1 MSQLN
6 HLKKLFLTTAAITG
20 LSLGS
25 AHAQITYT
33 QGWETA
39 GLNSWTTYSSAGA
52 FDRTTLVPCTGGG
65 AVRANIYYGGNSVLQ
80 SPALTGNNGGDITV
94 SFNYKLVDYYDNT
107 LGATDINT
115 ILVQWTTNPT
125 AGPWTNAG
133 IIDASGHT
141 VSASCANK
149 SFTIV
154 NVPATGN
161 IYIRLAAI
169 SGSSS
174 DNYIY
179 FDDVNIS
186 QQSNQS
192 CWAPSNPTIGLV
204 TDNSAGLSWTAP
216 STAPSQG
223 YEYYFSTSSTAPT
236 ATTTPSGTAPAG
248 TTTTTMSPML
258 NNTVYYAWIRSSCG
272 SSKSG
277 WNMINPFITEKL
289 TPRPWTEDCSD
300 INTFDRWEAQAG
312 SWFLGTTSGMT
323 GNPGDLLYVNQF
335 SAATDTASISSHNI
349 GPVLAADSFRF
360 DYKVANYSSPYGS
373 VSSGAGYLK
382 VLISTDFGQSYTQ
395 LDSLPHPTST
405 AWITKAYSLAN
416 FAGQKV
422 KVKVAAYWNSSVAAD
437 YNIGFDNFFIGS
449 SCTPPV
455 VNLGADTTICQ
466 GTTLT
471 LNAGN
476 TTGATYA
483 WSNGASTQTLAV
495 TTAGTYYVTV
505 TQGACITSDTIVV
518 NTSTPPTVALGA
530 DTTLC
535 DVNTFTL
542 DAGAGTGYTYLWN
555 NNVTNQVLDVT
566 TSGTYSVTVTNAQG
580 CTATDDIIVTFSTAP
595 TATGI
600 TATGNPS
607 PTFNFEAN
615 GAANVTSYHWDFGHE
630 GNTATGATATYTYP
644 SLASLANYTVTLT
657 ISNDCGDVVIT
668 TVVTVNPVS
677 INDLG
682 LDNNAL
688 KLFPNPGSHTV
699 KLINESNYKMK
710 QIIVSNI
717 LGQTVTTIPVRNNN
731 QQLIDVNNLP
741 AGLYNVRIEFET
753 GTVIRKLEVIK

>member
-6 HLKKLFLTTAAITG
+6 HLRKLFLTTAAITG

-25 AHAQITYT
+25 VHAQITYT

-39 GLNSWTTYSSAGA
+39 GLNAWTTSGTADPFERS
-52 FDRTTLVPCTGGG
+52 TTTPCTGSG
-65 AVRANIYYGGNSVLQ
+65 AARANIYYGGNSVLQ

-94 SFNYKLVDYYDNT
+94 SFNYKLTDFSANT
-107 LGATDINT
+107 SGATDINT

-125 AGPWTNAG
+125 GTWTTAG
-133 IIDASGHT
+133 IINASSHT

-154 NVPATGN
+154 NVPASGD

-169 SGSSS
+169 ADDYA

-179 FDDVNIS
+179 FDDINIS

-216 STAPSQG
+216 TTAPSQG
-223 YEYYFSTSSTAPT
+223 YEYYFSPSSTAPT
-236 ATTTPSGTAPAG
+236 ATTTPSGTALAG
-248 TTTTTMSPML
+248 ATTATMSPMQ
-258 NNTVYYAWIRSSCG
+258 NNTIYYAWIRSSCG

-289 TPRPWTEDCSD
+289 TARPWTEDCSD

-312 SWFLGTTSGMT
+312 SWYLGTATGMT
-323 GNPGDLLYVNQF
+323 GNPGDMLFVNQF
-335 SAATDTASISSHNI
+335 SAGTDTASISSHNI

-360 DYKVANYSSPYGS
+360 DYKVANYASPYGA
-373 VSSGAGYLK
+373 VSPGAGYMK

-422 KVKVAAYWNSSVAAD
+422 KVKVASYWNSSVAAD

-449 SCTPPV
+449 APCTPPV

-466 GTTLT
+466 GITLT

-495 TTAGTYYVTV
+495 TAAGTYHVTV
-505 TQGACITSDTIVV
+505 TQGACATSDTIVV
-518 NTSTPPTVALGA
+518 STSAPPAVALGA

-555 NNVTNQVLDVT
+555 NNVTNQILDVT
-566 TSGTYSVTVTNAQG
+566 ASGAYSVTVTNAHG
-580 CTATDDIIVTFSTAP
+580 CTATDDIIVTFSTSP

-615 GAANVTSYHWDFGHE
+615 GAANATTYHWDFGHE

-644 SLASLANYTVTLT
+644 SLASPATYTVTLT
-657 ISNDCGDVVIT
+657 ISNECGEVVLT

-710 QIIVSNI
+710 QVIISNI
-717 LGQTVTTIPVRNNN
+717 LGQTVATIPVHSNT
-731 QQLIDVNNLP
+731 QQHIDVSSLP
-741 AGLYNVRIEFET
+741 AGLYNVRVEFEE